1 MTANGHEVSFMVKE
15 KALKLGFWWW
25 LHNCV
30 HFLKIMSECYGLFI
44 LLQWTD
50 FFLFLWKDKSSAD
63 DSLWSWEH
71 KKKKISPQ
79 KKSHEKKISYS
90 SYSDGWGMAILP
102 FLRWVMEGIH
112 HYLKPRNRSLG
123 QYILPSTSISWVYR
137 WWKLHSCRFAVNTI
151 WALTKPSPA
160 TALGSSC
167 LSLVCVPP

>member
-71 KKKKISPQ
+71 KKKKKSPP
-79 KKSHEKKISYS
+79 KKNLMRKKYLIAVTQMGEAWPFYHSWGGSWRASTITS
-90 SYSDGWGMAILP
+90 SPGTGLSGSTSCPALP
-102 FLRWVMEGIH
+102 FPGFTDDESCIAADLQWI
-112 HYLKPRNRSLG
+112 
-123 QYILPSTSISWVYR
+123 QYEP
-137 WWKLHSCRFAVNTI
+137 
-151 WALTKPSPA
+151 
-160 TALGSSC
+160 
-167 LSLVCVPP
+167 